1 MAWTWRGAGPSR
13 RAQGPYLRAAL
24 VCLQLVVRSC
34 ATRFLGT
41 NRAPLVVGIRG
52 GWHSGRRGSMATREP
67 QFEPKTTEDARQV
80 IETTRERI
88 SRALAAIEGRSE
100 ATRDRIGATAELVKN
115 KVNVLKPV
123 SRQVRSHPWP
133 SVGVA
138 LGTGVL
144 LGLLAA
150 GKDEEEREHE
160 ARRRK
165 MLSARER
172 EERRRWR
179 ARRRE
184 RLAERGFGAEEG
196 KGRIRSMIGRQVRA
210 AMAGLI
216 L

>member
-1 MAWTWRGAGPSR
+1 
-13 RAQGPYLRAAL
+13 
-24 VCLQLVVRSC
+24 
-34 ATRFLGT
+34 
-41 NRAPLVVGIRG
+41 
-52 GWHSGRRGSMATREP
+52 MATREP
-67 QFEPKTTEDARQV
+67 QFEPKTTEEARQV

-88 SRALAAIEGRSE
+88 SRDLDAIEGRLE
-100 ATRDRIGATAELVKN
+100 ATRDRIGATAERVKN
-115 KVNVLKPV
+115 KVNVLMPV

-210 AMAGLI
+210 AMAGPI
-216 L
+216 LGAIGTGLANQLKRAGKEMFQEMRAEPTGARTGRAGARLMGRGEGESTLVH